1 MKWLNR
7 LAALLFGLIS
17 VGVIRDF
24 REKYDVIL
32 LDKENIKSFEDEEE
46 PEEGKDMGDLIH
58 LRPENYDHAMDL
70 RGTPTHVCPCGC
82 NIFNLKVMFHDYE
95 IAQYFIDMECASC
108 GSLLTAPTPVD
119 RENME

>member
-17 VGVIRDF
+17 VGIVRDF
-24 REKYDVIL
+24 FSKYDVIV
-32 LDKENIKSFEDEEE
+32 LDKENLGEEE
-46 PEEGKDMGDLIH
+46 MGDIIH
-58 LRPENYDHAMDL
+58 LRPENYDKAMDL

-82 NIFNLKVMFHDYE
+82 NIFNLKVIFDNFE
-95 IAQYFIDMECASC
+95 IVQYFIDMECAKC

-119 RENME
+119 RENL